1 MEGRHCEDLLKA
13 EFVRDLGELS
23 FVGKEEPV
31 TPFIA
36 HISVTE
42 EPATRGQNRCRDEMR
57 PVFLQKT
64 LQESLHLLSISLNIL
79 LNTSRKEYTIR

>member
-13 EFVRDLGELS
+13 QFVRDLGELS
-23 FVGKEEPV
+23 FVGKKEPV

-42 EPATRGQNRCRDEMR
+42 EPATRGQNRCRDEICVSAENASGKS
-57 PVFLQKT
+57 PLAVP
-64 LQESLHLLSISLNIL
+64 IL
-79 LNTSRKEYTIR
+79 KHSSEY